1 MRRGRDGGWNSVWQ
15 RGCTDGG
22 APLCLT
28 VIKRAWYAPWYCYSS
43 TNLDF
48 DALALKWNRKKFIL
62 HLLPITYIDD
72 NDNIFNANVEIDGC
86 GFGIYLRRNFCSNR
100 FRVIFIS
107 IFQMCICQMIRTN
120 GNRNP
125 RNDEERFPLCY
136 MFEWFGV
143 KTLLHLRTTTR

>member
-1 MRRGRDGGWNSVWQ
+1 MIRSLVLLQLDKSRLWRIGIEMEQ
-15 RGCTDGG
+15 EEIHP
-22 APLCLT
+22 AP
-28 VIKRAWYAPWYCYSS
+28 IANYISS
-43 TNLDF
+43 KINT
-48 DALALKWNRKKFIL
+48 
-62 HLLPITYIDD
+62 PITYIDD